1 MNILQALEY
10 EARYKAQKQAFMTEQ
25 TECPVCH
32 GELDIFVE
40 GVNEFVVKEEARC
53 SQCLA
58 LTRIESKVL
67 H

>member
-1 MNILQALEY
+1 MNMIDLLEY
-10 EARYKAQKQAFMTEQ
+10 EARYKAHRQAFMTEQ

-40 GVNEFVVKEEARC
+40 SVNEFVVKEEARC
-53 SQCLA
+53 SQCMA
-58 LTRIESKVL
+58 LTRIESQVL